1 MNCNTPRQNFH
12 SISVFGKSETFIPRR
27 IYCVGANY
35 KKHVLEM
42 GLPGRENPF
51 YFMKPSDAIVPVHA
65 DNSASL
71 PYPSKTK
78 DFHYEVELVVVIGK
92 GGSNINVN
100 SAYKHIFGVA
110 VGLDMTRR
118 DLQKKLRDKRQPW
131 ELAKAFDFSAP
142 IGQVHMMNDLPNI
155 QDLDIS
161 LQVNGE
167 VKQSSNT
174 SNMIF
179 SVNEIISDLS
189 NFFTLEPGDLLFTG
203 TPEGVGPVQ
212 KGDEI
217 NAQIENLSSLKVKI
231 I

>member
-1 MNCNTPRQNFH
+1 
-12 SISVFGKSETFIPRR
+12 
-27 IYCVGANY
+27 
-35 KKHVLEM
+35 M

-51 YFMKPSDAIVPVHA
+51 YFMKPSDAIVPIHA
-65 DNSASL
+65 DKSASL

-78 DFHYEVELVVVIGK
+78 DFHHEVELVVVIGK
-92 GGSNINVN
+92 GGSKINVN
-100 SAYKHIFGVA
+100 SAHKHIFGVA

-142 IGQVHMMNDLPNI
+142 IGQVHMMNELPNI

-217 NAQIENLSSLKVKI
+217 NAQIENLSSLKVNI

>member
-1 MNCNTPRQNFH
+1 
-12 SISVFGKSETFIPRR
+12 
-27 IYCVGANY
+27 
-35 KKHVLEM
+35 M

-65 DNSASL
+65 DKSASL

-78 DFHYEVELVVVIGK
+78 DFHHEVELVVVIGK

-100 SAYKHIFGVA
+100 SAHKHIFGVA

-142 IGQVHMMNDLPNI
+142 IGQVHMMNELPNI

-217 NAQIENLSSLKVKI
+217 NAQIENLSSLKIKI